1 MNIMKLLIVED
12 DEPIV
17 NLIKRFLS
25 DKEVEITHKS
35 SVLDGLEEI
44 ETSMPNLV
52 LLDLNLPDGSGI
64 DLLKEIKKRSY
75 PCEVIIITANGSV
88 GNAVTAMSNGA
99 FDFLEK
105 PFNSDRLLI
114 SIHNA
119 LEHHRLY
126 NVIEE
131 IQATGR
137 SKFHGFIGVSVEM
150 QLIYQIIQ
158 NCAASNA
165 TVLIQGESGTGKEI
179 CATAIHH
186 LSNNS
191 QGNFVPLNCASIP
204 QELMESE
211 FFGHIK
217 GAFTGAVNDRKGAVS
232 NADNGTLFLDEIGE
246 LSLDIQAKLLRFLQT
261 SEFQK
266 LGSNKLEKVNARIL
280 CATNRNLLNEVKKG
294 SFRED
299 LYYRLNVIQV
309 DLPPLRDR
317 SEDILLLAQYFLNN
331 YSREESKKFEA
342 LSQDVTDFFV
352 NYPWPGNVRQL
363 QNVIHNIVVLN
374 TGKIV
379 TLDMLPGE
387 LKQPTDNKY
396 ITGRHTI
403 QSPLK
408 PEKQSGNEN
417 AKIKSLWQV
426 EKETI
431 ETAISSCNGNI
442 PKAAALLEVSP
453 STIYRKKLSW
463 K

>member
-1 MNIMKLLIVED
+1 MNVMKLLIVED

-35 SVLDGLEEI
+35 SVLDGLKEI

-52 LLDLNLPDGSGI
+52 LLDLNLPDGNGI

-114 SIHNA
+114 SIYNA
-119 LEHHRLY
+119 LEHHRLF

-137 SKFHGFIGVSVEM
+137 SKFHGFIGVSVDM
-150 QLIYQIIQ
+150 QLVYQIIQ

-165 TVLIQGESGTGKEI
+165 TILIQGESGTGKEI
-179 CATAIHH
+179 CATAVHH
-186 LSNNS
+186 LSKNN
-191 QGNFVPLNCASIP
+191 QGNFVPMNCASIP

-261 SEFQK
+261 SEIQK
-266 LGSNKLEKVNARIL
+266 LGSNKLEKVNVRIL

-317 SEDILLLAQYFLNN
+317 GEDILLLAQYFLN
-331 YSREESKKFEA
+331 SFSLEESKKFEA

-363 QNVIHNIVVLN
+363 QNVIQNIVVLN
-374 TGKIV
+374 KGKIV
-379 TLDMLPGE
+379 TIDMLPGE

-396 ITGRHTI
+396 ITSRHVI
-403 QSPLK
+403 HSRLK

-417 AKIKSLWQV
+417 AKIKPLWQV

-442 PKAAALLEVSP
+442 PQAAALLKVSP